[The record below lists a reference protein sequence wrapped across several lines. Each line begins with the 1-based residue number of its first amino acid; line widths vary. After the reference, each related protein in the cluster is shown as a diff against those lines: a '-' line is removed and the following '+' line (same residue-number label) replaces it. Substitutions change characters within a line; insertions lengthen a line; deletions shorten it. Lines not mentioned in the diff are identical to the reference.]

1 MFTHVL
7 SRVRTCESPTHYP
20 VSVYFNAPRVFTVN
34 NLQNNLFRRQQ

>member
-7 SRVRTCESPTHYP
+7 LRVRTCEPPTHYP
-20 VSVYFNAPRVFTVN
+20 VSVCKGTPRVFTDN